1 MLVALHLDEVGVG
14 RRQRPTHPGRLA
26 LEHLLDQLVH
36 IERVVHGPPRANVLH
51 RAGLQIDEREV
62 VDAGGDGRPD
72 LRAAAPLHRLD
83 RVRRHVLHD
92 VDLAREQGRH
102 ASAELGDEAEGDAAR
117 VGGPLPVIGIALDD
131 QPVIALPLDEPERA
145 GADRLLRQGLRALLL
160 QRLGRHEGVGER
172 GVVDEARPRLL
183 GDQPHHVV
191 VDDLYF
197 LDRLPVRGGRVMA
210 LAGRILRVLER
221 RLDRLG
227 VERLAVV
234 ELDAL
239 TQRELPGGVV
249 DDLPS
254 GGEHRPG
261 LEGLGVAVE
270 QAIVD
275 VLEHVVGR
283 PVHDRRR
290 EHRARLGPEADH
302 DLLAAALRPGGG
314 RAEQDQADREHQQRV
329 HAAHTT
335 SMGQLS
341 SSSVRR
347 KLGTNVSMK

>member
-1 MLVALHLDEVGVG
+1 MELH
-14 RRQRPTHPGRLA
+14 
-26 LEHLLDQLVH
+26 
-36 IERVVHGPPRANVLH
+36 
-51 RAGLQIDEREV
+51 
-62 VDAGGDGRPD
+62 
-72 LRAAAPLHRLD
+72 AAAELELP
-83 RVRRHVLHD
+83 RR
-92 VDLAREQGRH
+92 
-102 ASAELGDEAEGDAAR
+102 
-117 VGGPLPVIGIALDD
+117 
-131 QPVIALPLDEPERA
+131 
-145 GADRLLRQGLRALLL
+145 
-160 QRLGRHEGVGER
+160 
-172 GVVDEARPRLL
+172 
-183 GDQPHHVV
+183 V
-191 VDDLYF
+191 VDDPPALGQH
-197 LDRLPVRGGRVMA
+197 RL
-210 LAGRILRVLER
+210 
-221 RLDRLG
+221 
-227 VERLAVV
+227 
-234 ELDAL
+234 
-239 TQRELPGGVV
+239 
-249 DDLPS
+249 
-254 GGEHRPG
+254 G